1 MISRE
6 PCFDSLHFFFFTP
19 NIPRHCVFNPFPFT
33 PGTSMLTIS
42 ATFDTHLPLAAH
54 IFVTLVHLVH
64 IRIERCISA

>member
-1 MISRE
+1 M
-6 PCFDSLHFFFFTP
+6 
-19 NIPRHCVFNPFPFT
+19 FNPFPFT